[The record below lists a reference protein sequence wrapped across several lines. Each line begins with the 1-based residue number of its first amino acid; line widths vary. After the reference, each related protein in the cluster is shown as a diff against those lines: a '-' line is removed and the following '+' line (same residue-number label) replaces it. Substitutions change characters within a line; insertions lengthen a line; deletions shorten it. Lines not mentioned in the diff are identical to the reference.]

1 MSEYL
6 TGWCME
12 YLADVLLARA
22 ILPIP
27 ATSTP
32 SERIFS
38 TAELTVT
45 RKRSQLSPSN
55 VNKIVYVFVLLI
67 NISLKPSTCVL
78 VLTVNCNER
87 TRFIRAVWQII
98 MFAKLH
104 YNVCLWLCMCCSYRR
119 DIDATR
125 SKFLSKN
132 KCSYL
137 QHHSIHNYKF
147 SMNNKSNG
155 ISGKITVK

>member
-1 MSEYL
+1 
-6 TGWCME
+6 ME

-27 ATSTP
+27 ARGTP

-78 VLTVNCNER
+78 VVTVNCNER
-87 TRFIRAVWQII
+87 TRFIRAV
-98 MFAKLH
+98 
-104 YNVCLWLCMCCSYRR
+104 
-119 DIDATR
+119 
-125 SKFLSKN
+125 
-132 KCSYL
+132 
-137 QHHSIHNYKF
+137 
-147 SMNNKSNG
+147 
-155 ISGKITVK
+155 